1 MFHILNISDGDKH
14 RQTAINEY
22 EKRLGKLVK
31 IENIKPSRNGSNKQ
45 MIQKDT
51 ENIISMIKKK
61 YSDWNKVLLSK
72 EGKNLNTDQ
81 LANFFRNKNI
91 VFVIGGPYGLDEVEL
106 KNHIDEKISFGSIT
120 LPHGLA
126 KLTLLE
132 QIYRVQTIFN
142 NKSYHY

>member
-1 MFHILNISDGDKH
+1 
-14 RQTAINEY
+14 
-22 EKRLGKLVK
+22 
-31 IENIKPSRNGSNKQ
+31 

-72 EGKNLNTDQ
+72 EWKNLNTDQ

-91 VFVIGGPYGLDEVEL
+91 VFVIWWPYGLDEVEL

-120 LPHGLA
+120 LPHWLA